1 MDLFFNSFMVTN
13 HCLGQD
19 KMVCLIWI
27 SFICSLDPHT
37 IEAEDNLAVKINHSQ

>member
-1 MDLFFNSFMVTN
+1 MDLVFNSFMVTD
-13 HCLGQD
+13 HCLDQD